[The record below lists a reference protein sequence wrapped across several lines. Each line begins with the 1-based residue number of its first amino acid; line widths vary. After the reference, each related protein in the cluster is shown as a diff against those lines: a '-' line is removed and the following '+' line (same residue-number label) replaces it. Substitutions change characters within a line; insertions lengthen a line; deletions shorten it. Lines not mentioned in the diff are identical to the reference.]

1 MDQRGGWAATLALL
15 IAAIVGAS
23 YLPRKAV
30 DAVKTPE
37 AQSSP
42 TKAGAPK
49 TAEAAGGTLI
59 LSCAQIQRRLM
70 RFYPDG
76 VPIPASA
83 NCYDKEPTA
92 TPPQAP
98 AEQPASFAIAIVPNP
113 VQTHLPLMFDR
124 QIDVIQTAA
133 QDTGFSY
140 DDSWFPWYHS
150 DKSYNTLADE
160 EEAASRESQLQA
172 QPGIMVFRRG
182 ISASDFGDPYAHGL
196 IIFIV
201 AEQPTGGVN
210 DRQFTHA
217 IQWITALRSKTPPD
231 PLRIIG
237 PTFSGSLASL
247 YRELTVQNVY
257 QGKTA
262 QEVFALFP
270 GGIRIF
276 SGTTNA
282 DANVKWF
289 RKRLED
295 HDPRQ
300 GLLPEQKLFQFH
312 TFYESDS
319 LMVDRFLCYMQ
330 HEGYDLNHFAILS
343 EDETAFG
350 KSATG
355 AEQELENKSNTDQQF
370 RRCQDHVGQPE
381 GTPLYLYYP
390 RDIASLRSAYE
401 QQSIF
406 SAGKSQSNGP
416 GTSLKTDLSEPASSE
431 HDTVRT
437 YAGQLTP
444 QAQEAEL
451 FGIANLLD
459 SKHIEFVMVRSS
471 NTLDQLFISEFLR
484 RSYPNGRVVL
494 DGSDLMFRRGMQGA
508 SLRGVIL
515 LTPYPLLS
523 WTQDALPTIE
533 GGPSPSHRVF
543 VQDSSEGTYIAARQ
557 LLKEVKGAAPSV
569 SIGDYAPPP
578 LGTDSY
584 AAEASRR
591 PPTWITVVGHR
602 QFWPLAILNEMS
614 EVTDCKAKFFSL
626 SRGRTGSNCLPQPYG
641 PRTPSLLEPAPVE
654 PVPLHRTGLPGEMW
668 ALLAACALLALWH
681 YYCCSHGSI
690 FRPPRLLA
698 YFAPVPWLQHT
709 VLIFLGTLLLGYL
722 SISLWFVV
730 QLAFQSLTPA
740 ASLGLLFAVLLVLI
754 MPLLGCIRNYFLPV
768 INGETDDA
776 RKQLLARIRI
786 WRLRLVLLWL
796 PTLGVLALARY
807 FYLTYHLHLANRFP
821 AYWRSVYL
829 RSGVSPLLPQV
840 LVILGLYAW
849 FWFNLHGLALFG
861 DDRPVLPRVDDL
873 PQYETAANKHEEA
886 HAEHTQVVKVFR
898 IFSQEGAGQN
908 IEANGLPLGKRYV
921 KSLAVT
927 VPFSLLAL
935 GMAMGEPSLRTLGDR
950 RFGVMIF
957 GFVGLCI
964 GLILAD
970 TFQLMNTWSEL
981 RRLLVF
987 LDRLRLRR
995 TLANLRGLYGGSV
1008 WKLSGNVLEERYHLI
1023 SRQFESMR
1031 NLRTALDGWMV
1042 TSPDDAQRKR
1052 LVTDQ
1057 LTQCD
1062 EKGRA
1067 FVTWY
1072 VNLLDDQYTG
1082 PDKESNVEAI
1092 ATFQQMLAAT
1102 AGCVM
1107 KLIIMPAWQSESQS
1121 LIRATGA
1128 KEEAAA
1134 FEKLVADL
1142 PPYLSAAEEFFLL
1155 PYMGFIRNILGRVR
1169 TLGLAVVTLFIAV
1182 TLCVSSYPF
1191 DPLPVIGTVFLML
1204 FALVGVVMIVTYAE
1218 MMRDATLSRMAS
1230 TNPGELGWS
1239 FWVKMIGLGA
1249 GPLLALLTTLF
1260 PSMADFIVSFLQP
1273 GAQAIK

>member
-1 MDQRGGWAATLALL
+1 MDQRGGWAATLALI
-15 IAAIVGAS
+15 IAAIVGVS
-23 YLPRKAV
+23 YLPRKAT
-30 DAVKTPE
+30 DALKPAE
-37 AQSSP
+37 GPGSSAR
-42 TKAGAPK
+42 AGAPK
-49 TAEAAGGTLI
+49 TAESAGGTLI
-59 LSCAQIQRRLM
+59 LSCAQIQRRLL

-76 VPIPASA
+76 VPIPANGSCYEKSPTGSA
-83 NCYDKEPTA
+83 
-92 TPPQAP
+92 PQAP
-98 AEQPASFAIAIVPNP
+98 AAQPASFAIAIVPNP

-124 QIDVIQTAA
+124 QIDAIQTAA

-150 DKSYNTLADE
+150 DKSYNTLSDE
-160 EEAASRESQLQA
+160 EEAANRENQLQA

-182 ISASDFGDPYAHGL
+182 ISSSDSGDPYTNGL

-247 YRELTVQNVY
+247 YRELMIKNVY
-257 QGKTA
+257 QEPAA
-262 QEVFALFP
+262 QNVFTLFP
-270 GGIRIF
+270 GGVRIF

-289 RKRLED
+289 RKRLGD
-295 HDPRQ
+295 QDPRQ
-300 GLLPEQKLFQFH
+300 GLPADQKLFQFH
-312 TFYESDS
+312 TFFESDS
-319 LMVDRFLCYMQ
+319 LMLDRFLCYMQ

-350 KSATG
+350 KSASG
-355 AEQELENKSNTDQQF
+355 AEHDLEDTSHPDQPL
-370 RRCQDHVGQPE
+370 RRCQDPTGKPE

-406 SAGKSQSNGP
+406 AAGKAQSGAP
-416 GTSLKTDLSEPASSE
+416 ATSLKSDLSEPASSE

-451 FGIANLLD
+451 FGIANILE
-459 SKHIEFVMVRSS
+459 SKHIEFVIVRSS

-484 RSYPNGRVVL
+484 RSYPSGRVVL

-543 VQDSSEGTYIAARQ
+543 VQDSAEGMYIAARE
-557 LLKEVKGAAPSV
+557 LLKEVKGAVPSV
-569 SIGDYAPPP
+569 SISDYAPPP

-614 EVTDCKAKFFSL
+614 EVNNCKSKFVRFL
-626 SRGRTGSNCLPQPYG
+626 LGTAGRDCLPQPYG
-641 PRTPSLLEPAPVE
+641 PRTPSLLEPGSVD
-654 PVPLHRTGLPGEMW
+654 PVPLRRTGLPGEMW
-668 ALLAACALLALWH
+668 ALLMGCAILAWWH

-709 VLIFLGTLLLGYL
+709 VLIFLGGLLLGYL
-722 SISLWFVV
+722 DLSLWFVT

-740 ASLGLLFAVLLVLI
+740 TSLGLLLALLLI
-754 MPLLGCIRNYFLPV
+754 LALPFLGCIRNYFLPV
-768 INGETDDA
+768 ISGETSDE
-776 RKQLLARIRI
+776 RNKLLDRIRV
-786 WRLRLVLLWL
+786 WRVRLAFLWL
-796 PTLGVLALARY
+796 PTLGVLALLRY
-807 FYLTYHLHLANRFP
+807 FYLTYHLHLANRFA

-840 LVILGLYAW
+840 LLVLGLYAW

-886 HAEHTQVVKVFR
+886 HAQHTQVVKVFR
-898 IFSQEGAGQN
+898 MFSQEGAGQN
-908 IEANGLPLGKRYV
+908 IEANGLPLGNRYLR
-921 KSLAVT
+921 SLATT
-927 VPFSLLAL
+927 VPAALVAL
-935 GMAMGEPSLRTLGDR
+935 GMAMGEPALRTLGDR

-970 TFQLMNTWSEL
+970 TFQLMNTWSQL

-1023 SRQFESMR
+1023 SRQFESIR
-1031 NLRTALDGWMV
+1031 NLRTALDGWTV
-1042 TSPDDAQRKR
+1042 TNPDEAQRKQ
-1052 LVTDQ
+1052 VVSDQ
-1057 LTQCD
+1057 LTLCD
-1062 EKGRA
+1062 QDGRDFA
-1067 FVTWY
+1067 TWY

-1092 ATFQQMLAAT
+1092 ATFQKMLAAT

-1134 FEKLVADL
+1134 FEKLMSEL
-1142 PPYLSAAEEFFLL
+1142 PPHLSAAEEFFLL
-1155 PYMGFIRNILGRVR
+1155 PYMGFIRNILGRIR

-1191 DPLPVIGTVFLML
+1191 DPLPVIGAVFLVL
-1204 FALVGVVMIVTYAE
+1204 FAIVGVVMIITYAE
-1218 MMRDATLSRMAS
+1218 MMKDATLSRIAS
-1230 TNPGELGWS
+1230 TNPGELGWA
-1239 FWVKMIGLGA
+1239 FWARLIGLGA

-1260 PSMADFIVSFLQP
+1260 PSMTDFIVSFLQP